1 MPTLLHEEHAKHIYS
16 LIEVV
21 TQAADPARALSNHW
35 PSTLDNMSRCYMV
48 GAGKASLEMALQ
60 LQTLCGDKLVGGT
73 VAVVPER
80 LSRLSEP
87 PHGFDV
93 FPASHPLPDER
104 NLLASQSIATIARKA
119 EEVDI
124 LVALISGGGSSHLM
138 LPAGELVFEDLRRVT
153 ALLQRAGAP
162 IRALN
167 TVRKHCEVLK
177 GGGLLRLAYPAQ
189 VWAFILS
196 DVVGDS
202 LNVIASGPTSPDP
215 TTYADALKVLDYYNL
230 HESVPA
236 ITSHLEMGARGDI
249 PETLK
254 PGDPILTNVHNI
266 LIGNNRLVLEAA
278 RKHATRS
285 GWHVIGF
292 EFGVEGEARIEG
304 LNLAMRVHSLLD
316 RPDRPL
322 CYLMG
327 GETSVTVHGEG
338 RGGRNQELALAAAI
352 HLDGLERVALAAF
365 ATDGVDGP
373 TDAAGAI
380 VTGETCAR
388 ARALG
393 MDAQEY
399 LNNNDSHTFFD
410 RIGSLIRTG
419 PTGTNVNDVT
429 MALIY

>member
-1 MPTLLHEEHAKHIYS
+1 MPILRYEDHAKHVYS

-21 TQAADPARALSNHW
+21 TQAADPARALSSHW
-35 PSTLDNMSRCYMV
+35 PSALDNMGNCYMV

-60 LQTLCGDKLVGGT
+60 LQKICGSKLIGGA

-80 LSRLSEP
+80 LARLVEP
-87 PHGFDV
+87 PQGFDV

-104 NLLASQSIATIARKA
+104 NLHASRAIASIARKA
-119 EEVDI
+119 READT

-138 LPAGELVFEDLRRVT
+138 LPAGDLTFEDLRSIT

-162 IRALN
+162 IQALN

-196 DVVGDS
+196 DVVGDA

-215 TTYADALKVLDYYNL
+215 TTYANALDVLTYYNL
-230 HESVPA
+230 HDSVPA
-236 ITSHLEMGARGDI
+236 ITRYLEAGVRGEH

-254 PGDPILTNVHNI
+254 PGDPILSHVHNN
-266 LIGNNRLVLEAA
+266 LIGNNRLVVETA
-278 RKHATRS
+278 RKHANRA
-285 GWHVIGF
+285 GWNVIGF

-304 LNLAMRVHSLLD
+304 LNLAMRAHSMLD
-316 RPDRPL
+316 RPDRPC

-327 GETSVTVHGEG
+327 GETAVTVHGNG
-338 RGGRNQELALAAAI
+338 KGGRNQELALAAAI
-352 HLDGLERVALAAF
+352 HLDGVEHVALAAF

-380 VTGETCAR
+380 VNGETCAR
-388 ARALG
+388 GRALG

-399 LNNNDSHTFFD
+399 LNNNDSYTYFD
-410 RIGSLIRTG
+410 RLGSLIRIG
-419 PTGTNVNDVT
+419 ATGTNVNDIT
-429 MALIY
+429 IALVY

>member
-1 MPTLLHEEHAKHIYS
+1 MQPLHYEDHTKHVYS
-16 LIEVV
+16 LIETV
-21 TQAADPARALSNHW
+21 TQAADPARALANHW
-35 PSTLDNMSRCYMV
+35 PSTLDNMGKCYMV
-48 GAGKASLEMALQ
+48 GAGKASLEMALK
-60 LQTLCGDKLVGGT
+60 LQEICGSRLLGGA
-73 VAVVPER
+73 VAVVPDR
-80 LSRLSEP
+80 LSRLNEP
-87 PHGFDV
+87 PKGIEV

-104 NLLASQSIATIARKA
+104 NLLASRAIASIARKA
-119 EEVDI
+119 GKVDTLI
-124 LVALISGGGSSHLM
+124 ALISGGGSSHLM
-138 LPAGELVFEDLRRVT
+138 LPAGELTFEDLRSIT

-162 IRALN
+162 IQALN

-189 VWAFILS
+189 LWAFILS
-196 DVVGDS
+196 DVVGDA

-230 HESVPA
+230 RDAVPA
-236 ITSHLEMGARGDI
+236 VTGHLEAGERGEI
-249 PETLK
+249 QETLK
-254 PGDPILTNVHNI
+254 PGDPILTNVHNL

-278 RKHATRS
+278 RKHAKHS

-292 EFGVEGEARIEG
+292 EFGVEGEARLEG
-304 LNLAMRVHSLLD
+304 LSLAMRVHSLLD

-352 HLDGLERVALAAF
+352 HLDGLEKVALAAF

-388 ARALG
+388 ARTLG

-399 LNNNDSHTFFD
+399 LNNNDSYTFFD
-410 RIGSLIRTG
+410 RLGSSIRTG

-429 MALIY
+429 IALIY